1 MAKSKT
7 IEILK
12 ELASGGDGRS
22 ESARLADIIEDVE
35 NALKAGVKR
44 QAILDALHRHYG
56 FKMTM
61 SGFEKALRKLRT
73 KEKTKSNGKIIT
85 RKNSYTD
92 LISDNIINQV
102 YPYVNNG
109 NNDKSIISDQ
119 AYLMDKENTNDRV
132 DIKEDDSKKYHTPD
146 DIRKI
151 REKTLKELD
160 DDLNGNYD

>member
-1 MAKSKT
+1 MKTKEEGLKVLEGLKVDMGNKSGT
-7 IEILK
+7 MLMRTLYDQIETS
-12 ELASGGDGRS
+12 LASGVTR
-22 ESARLADIIEDVE
+22 EII
-35 NALKAGVKR
+35 LKKLNETYDRRITLQSFDKNLYRIRKERKQKGV
-44 QAILDALHRHYG
+44 
-56 FKMTM
+56 
-61 SGFEKALRKLRT
+61 
-73 KEKTKSNGKIIT
+73 T

-102 YPYVNNG
+102 YPYVDNG

-119 AYLMDKENTNDRV
+119 AHLMDKENTNDRV

>member
-1 MAKSKT
+1 LKTKEEGLKVLEGLKVDMGNKSGT
-7 IEILK
+7 MLMRTLYDQIEAS
-12 ELASGGDGRS
+12 LASGVTR
-22 ESARLADIIEDVE
+22 EII
-35 NALKAGVKR
+35 LKKLNETYDRRITLQSFDKNLYRIRKERKQKGV
-44 QAILDALHRHYG
+44 
-56 FKMTM
+56 
-61 SGFEKALRKLRT
+61 
-73 KEKTKSNGKIIT
+73 N
-85 RKNSYTD
+85 TD

-132 DIKEDDSKKYHTPD
+132 DIKEDNSKKYHTPN

>member
-1 MAKSKT
+1 MKTKEEGLKVLEGLKVDMGNKSGT
-7 IEILK
+7 MLMRTLYDQIEAS
-12 ELASGGDGRS
+12 LASGVTR
-22 ESARLADIIEDVE
+22 EII
-35 NALKAGVKR
+35 LKKLNETYDRRITLQSFDKNLYRIRKERKQKGV
-44 QAILDALHRHYG
+44 
-56 FKMTM
+56 
-61 SGFEKALRKLRT
+61 
-73 KEKTKSNGKIIT
+73 N
-85 RKNSYTD
+85 TD

-132 DIKEDDSKKYHTPD
+132 DIKEDNSKKYHTPN